1 MPSPKVNSH
10 LAGASGQV
18 RAEQPTFPQL
28 TQGFLDEVRGG
39 VLLLSDS
46 GCVRCY
52 VLLVSLLFLLPVYI
66 FLMLGM
72 WGLAAVLLL
81 MLDMVPSVELLG
93 VGIATVVTL
102 PYLLNKKV
110 LVGAKNQLCN
120 MA

>member
-1 MPSPKVNSH
+1 
-10 LAGASGQV
+10 
-18 RAEQPTFPQL
+18 
-28 TQGFLDEVRGG
+28 
-39 VLLLSDS
+39 
-46 GCVRCY
+46 
-52 VLLVSLLFLLPVYI
+52 
-66 FLMLGM
+66 MLGM

-120 MA
+120 MAQGGQRSGSGSGNHNHPSDPSGGSSQPQYAAGL